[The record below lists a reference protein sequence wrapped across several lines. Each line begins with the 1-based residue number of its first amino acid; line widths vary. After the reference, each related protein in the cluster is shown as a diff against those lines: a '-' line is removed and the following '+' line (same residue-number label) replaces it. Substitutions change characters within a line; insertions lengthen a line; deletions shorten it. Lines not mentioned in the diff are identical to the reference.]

1 MKSERETEAP
11 LTPEDV
17 QKILSIC
24 SPRGLLVGG
33 QALAFW
39 ADHLQVE
46 RPANLVSGVTADA
59 DFIGD
64 SVLAKDLARRL
75 GWQIW
80 IPALDDSTPQTG
92 KVTHRT
98 KSGQVKQVDFLSGV
112 VGLTTKDLV
121 RRAIEMEM
129 PDIGHLRVIHP
140 IDVLDSRIQNLH
152 LLPEKRTDAGIAQ
165 ARLAVDVARAFIRQE
180 VATRDERAGLKLL
193 ERVADIA
200 SDIAAVRVFLLYG
213 IDPLKAV
220 PLEDFR
226 TTSSLHKVRWPQIV
240 AEVGKKR
247 ESLRKLSSQVK
258 SLCTVRKRLD
268 SFADGLAAVTGTHKM
283 KDTYPVSSATQSTT
297 SHRESIMNTILRR
310 CAITACVFA
319 ALGALEAAAQSGATP
334 CSLLTPAQ
342 VSAAVGATAGNGEPI
357 GTTGCTW
364 SWGRPKTTLS
374 LWNASKWGLGA
385 TAYLFKVYGVDSPSD
400 QLSIEKKLAADVL
413 AILSAK

>member
-46 RPANLVSGVTADA
+46 RPVNLVSGVTADA

-64 SVLAKDLARRL
+64 SALAKDLAARL
-75 GWQIW
+75 GWQVW

-92 KVTHRT
+92 KVTHRA
-98 KSGQVKQVDFLSGV
+98 KNGKVKQVDFLSGV
-112 VGLTTKDLV
+112 VGLTTKDLA

-129 PDIGHLRVIHP
+129 PNIGRLRVIHP

-152 LLPEKRTDAGIAQ
+152 LLPQKRTDAGIAQ

-180 VATRDERAGLKLL
+180 VATRSERVGLKLL
-193 ERVADIA
+193 ERVGDIA
-200 SDIAAVRVFLLYG
+200 GDIAAVRVFLLYG

-226 TTSSLHKVRWPQIV
+226 TTSALHKVRWPQIV
-240 AEVGKKR
+240 VEVGEKR
-247 ESLRKLSSQVK
+247 ESLRKLSS
-258 SLCTVRKRLD
+258 R
-268 SFADGLAAVTGTHKM
+268 
-283 KDTYPVSSATQSTT
+283 ST
-297 SHRESIMNTILRR
+297 R
-310 CAITACVFA
+310 
-319 ALGALEAAAQSGATP
+319 
-334 CSLLTPAQ
+334 
-342 VSAAVGATAGNGEPI
+342 
-357 GTTGCTW
+357 
-364 SWGRPKTTLS
+364 
-374 LWNASKWGLGA
+374 
-385 TAYLFKVYGVDSPSD
+385 
-400 QLSIEKKLAADVL
+400 
-413 AILSAK
+413 SAK

>member
-46 RPANLVSGVTADA
+46 RPVTLVSGVTADA

-64 SVLAKDLARRL
+64 SALAKDLARRL

-80 IPALDDSTPQTG
+80 IPALDDATPQTG

-98 KSGQVKQVDFLSGV
+98 KSGEVKQVDFLSGV
-112 VGLTTKDLV
+112 VGLTTKDLA

-152 LLPEKRTDAGIAQ
+152 VLPEKRTDAGIAQ

-200 SDIAAVRVFLLYG
+200 GDIAAVRVFLLYG

-226 TTSSLHKVRWPQIV
+226 TTSALHKVRWPQIV
-240 AEVGKKR
+240 AEVGEKR
-247 ESLRKLSSQVK
+247 ETLRKLSSR
-258 SLCTVRKRLD
+258 STR
-268 SFADGLAAVTGTHKM
+268 
-283 KDTYPVSSATQSTT
+283 SAK
-297 SHRESIMNTILRR
+297 
-310 CAITACVFA
+310 
-319 ALGALEAAAQSGATP
+319 G
-334 CSLLTPAQ
+334 
-342 VSAAVGATAGNGEPI
+342 
-357 GTTGCTW
+357 
-364 SWGRPKTTLS
+364 GRP
-374 LWNASKWGLGA
+374 A
-385 TAYLFKVYGVDSPSD
+385 
-400 QLSIEKKLAADVL
+400 
-413 AILSAK
+413 

>member
-46 RPANLVSGVTADA
+46 RPVNLVSGVTADA

-64 SVLAKDLARRL
+64 SALAKDLAKRL

-80 IPALDDSTPQTG
+80 IPALDDATPQTG

-98 KSGQVKQVDFLSGV
+98 KSGEVKQVDFLSGV
-112 VGLTTKDLV
+112 VGLTTKDLA
-121 RRAIEMEM
+121 RRAIEIEI
-129 PDIGHLRVIHP
+129 PSIGHLRVIHP

-152 LLPEKRTDAGIAQ
+152 MLPEKRTDAGIAQ

-226 TTSSLHKVRWPQIV
+226 TTSTLHKVRWPQIV
-240 AEVGKKR
+240 AEVGERR
-247 ESLRKLSSQVK
+247 ESLRKLSS
-258 SLCTVRKRLD
+258 R
-268 SFADGLAAVTGTHKM
+268 
-283 KDTYPVSSATQSTT
+283 ST
-297 SHRESIMNTILRR
+297 R
-310 CAITACVFA
+310 
-319 ALGALEAAAQSGATP
+319 
-334 CSLLTPAQ
+334 
-342 VSAAVGATAGNGEPI
+342 
-357 GTTGCTW
+357 
-364 SWGRPKTTLS
+364 
-374 LWNASKWGLGA
+374 
-385 TAYLFKVYGVDSPSD
+385 
-400 QLSIEKKLAADVL
+400 
-413 AILSAK
+413 

>member
-1 MKSERETEAP
+1 MKSERGTEAP

-17 QKILSIC
+17 RKILSIC

-75 GWQIW
+75 GWKVW

-98 KSGQVKQVDFLSGV
+98 RNGAVKQVDFLSGV
-112 VGLTTKDLV
+112 VGLTTKDLA

-129 PDIGHLRVIHP
+129 PGIGRLRVIHP

-165 ARLAVDVARAFIRQE
+165 ALLAVDVARAFIRQM
-180 VATRDERAGLKLL
+180 VAARDERAGLKLL
-193 ERVADIA
+193 ERVADVA
-200 SDIAAVRVFLLYG
+200 GDIAAVRVFVLYG
-213 IDPLKAV
+213 IDPLKSV

-226 TTSSLHKVRWPQIV
+226 TTSALHKVRWPQII
-240 AEVGKKR
+240 AEVGEKR
-247 ESLRKLSSQVK
+247 ESLRKLSLRSARSVK
-258 SLCTVRKRLD
+258 
-268 SFADGLAAVTGTHKM
+268 
-283 KDTYPVSSATQSTT
+283 
-297 SHRESIMNTILRR
+297 
-310 CAITACVFA
+310 
-319 ALGALEAAAQSGATP
+319 
-334 CSLLTPAQ
+334 
-342 VSAAVGATAGNGEPI
+342 
-357 GTTGCTW
+357 
-364 SWGRPKTTLS
+364 
-374 LWNASKWGLGA
+374 
-385 TAYLFKVYGVDSPSD
+385 
-400 QLSIEKKLAADVL
+400 
-413 AILSAK
+413 